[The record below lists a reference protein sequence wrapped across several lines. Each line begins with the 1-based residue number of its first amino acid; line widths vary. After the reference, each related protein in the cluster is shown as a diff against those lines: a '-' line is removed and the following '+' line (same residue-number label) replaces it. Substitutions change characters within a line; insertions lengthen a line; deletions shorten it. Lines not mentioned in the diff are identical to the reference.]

1 MTKTKNQKNLNKKR
15 QKRKYAIG
23 QVSGSVCRVTL
34 IRCDISCFNY
44 RDDDG
49 ETNCRMELSHQLVWS
64 SFVSYLRVNF
74 IWVTVEGFLLNTNKK
89 EKIHILYICLIDH
102 VYLWNYK
109 NFETTRG
116 NLTKGLLFIQFKV
129 PLNLKL
135 FFTIFK
141 LEKQMFNLFILFN
154 SPKHSNSSDKCWK
167 KQWKQ
172 LKAKNLCT

>member
-34 IRCDISCFNY
+34 IRCDISCFNC
-44 RDDDG
+44 RDVVG

-116 NLTKGLLFIQFKV
+116 NSTKGLLFIQFKV
-129 PLNLKL
+129 LLNLKNKCL
-135 FFTIFK
+135 TFFYK
-141 LEKQMFNLFILFN
+141 SILQN
-154 SPKHSNSSDKCWK
+154 TVILVISAERN
-167 KQWKQ
+167 
-172 LKAKNLCT
+172 NGNN